1 MLPGF
6 ECHGHSVLDGVYWK
20 AALERHRSGPDMAW
34 VRSVLSAYRDADIT
48 YFRDGGDN
56 LGVSEAARELAGEYG
71 VRLVTPCFAIH
82 KRGCYGKMVGLA
94 WDTLT
99 DYRALIRELK
109 RRRADFVKIM
119 ISGIISYE
127 TFGLVFG
134 GGPEPEEIRELIR
147 IAHGEGF
154 AVMAHGNTPQAV
166 LPALEA
172 GVDSVEHGFF
182 LDEECL
188 SAMAETG
195 AVWVPTH
202 STAAVLKGQPGY
214 DRQVIEQIVI
224 SQGDSIRR
232 AAELGVTIGC
242 GSDAG
247 AHLLPHGP
255 ATGIEYCVLERLLG
269 ERTNEILD
277 KGCREIEKRFVYP
290 V

>member
-1 MLPGF
+1 M
-6 ECHGHSVLDGVYWK
+6 
-20 AALERHRSGPDMAW
+20 
-34 VRSVLSAYRDADIT
+34 
-48 YFRDGGDN
+48 
-56 LGVSEAARELAGEYG
+56 AGEYG
-71 VRLVTPCFAIH
+71 LRFVTPCFATH
-82 KRGCYGKMVGLA
+82 KRGCYGRMVGIA
-94 WDTLT
+94 WDTIS

-109 RRRADFVKIM
+109 LRRADFVKIM

-154 AVMAHGNTPQAV
+154 AVMAHANTPQAV

-172 GVDSVEHGFF
+172 GVDSIEHGFF

-202 STAAVLKGQPGY
+202 STVTVLRGQSGY
-214 DRQVIEQIVI
+214 DQDVIERSIA
-224 SQGDSIRR
+224 SQAGSIRQ
-232 AAELGVTIGC
+232 AAELGVSIAC

-247 AHLLPHGP
+247 AHLLFHGE
-255 ATGIEYCVLERLLG
+255 AAGVEYRALERILG
-269 ERTNEILD
+269 EKTDAILE
-277 KGCREIEKRFVYP
+277 KGSRIIAKRFVP
-290 V
+290 QS

>member
-1 MLPGF
+1 
-6 ECHGHSVLDGVYWK
+6 
-20 AALERHRSGPDMAW
+20 MAW
-34 VRSVLSAYRDADIT
+34 IRSVLSAYRDAGVT
-48 YFRDGGDN
+48 YCRVGGDN
-56 LGVSEAARELAGEYG
+56 LRVSEAARELAGEYG

-82 KRGCYGKMVGLA
+82 KRGCYGQMVGLP
-94 WDTLT
+94 WDTLS

-109 RRRADFVKIM
+109 LRRADFVKIM
-119 ISGIISYE
+119 ISGIISYD

-172 GVDSVEHGFF
+172 GVDSIEHGFF
-182 LDEECL
+182 LNEECL
-188 SAMAETG
+188 AGMAETG

-202 STAAVLKGQPGY
+202 ATAAVLLGQP
-214 DRQVIEQIVI
+214 DHDQQVIKQIVA

-247 AHLLPHGP
+247 ARLLPHGQ
-255 ATGIEYCVLERLLG
+255 AAGIEYRALARLLG
-269 ERTNEILD
+269 EGADEILD
-277 KGCREIEKRFVYP
+277 KGSREIQKRFEYP
-290 V
+290 A